1 MKFSDLLWA
10 IIFLIFTAFL
20 YGVVLPNAVSAAD
33 SISVVIGLIISIM
46 WPVFAGRVVYLIV
59 KKRKKKH
66 A

>member
-10 IIFLIFTAFL
+10 ILFLLLTAFI
-20 YGVVLPNAVSAAD
+20 YGVVLPNAVSASD
-33 SISVVIGLIISIM
+33 SISVVIGLIVSIM
-46 WPVFAGRVVYLIV
+46 WPVIAGRVVYLIV